1 MPSEPAATC
10 LRKSIHGQL
19 PDPPDDG
26 LTFGGNIVETG
37 IDSPPPALAQNNGP
51 ARADQDT

>member
-1 MPSEPAATC
+1 MTC

-19 PDPPDDG
+19 PDPPGDG
-26 LTFGGNIVETG
+26 LTFGGDIVETG